1 MCNGTVRPVS
11 PEAWQMRKNPMGE
24 TRKDAL
30 RLNFDRELKMP
41 LMSTVPILLFSALI
55 FTQNT
60 HGANRQSGMD
70 AQMRAKY
77 KAAAPLN
84 HTVTITR
91 TGGVLKL
98 DYELVGTDGKTYS
111 LWEIRDQS
119 KPTLSIY
126 QDNVKVGDGTFEFG

>member
-11 PEAWQMRKNPMGE
+11 PEGWQMRENPVGE

-30 RLNFDRELKMP
+30 RLTLDRKLKLP
-41 LMSTVPILLFSALI
+41 LMVTVPILLFSAPI
-55 FTQNT
+55 FTQRT
-60 HGANRQSGMD
+60 CGANRQSGMD

-84 HTVTITR
+84 HTVKITR
-91 TGGVLKL
+91 TGGALKL
-98 DYELVGTDGKTYS
+98 DYELVGTDGKIYG

-119 KPTLSIY
+119 KPTFSIY
-126 QDNVKVGDGTFEFG
+126 QDNVKVGDGAFEFG